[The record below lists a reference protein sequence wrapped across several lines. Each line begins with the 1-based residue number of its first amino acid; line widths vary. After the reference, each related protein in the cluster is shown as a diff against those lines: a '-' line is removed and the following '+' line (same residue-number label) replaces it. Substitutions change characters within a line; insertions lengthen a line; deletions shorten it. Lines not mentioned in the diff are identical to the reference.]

1 MLKQVE
7 QASPLDNKP
16 KSKGHYNL
24 KCQPNDQI
32 KPKSCRIVIMNMNQE
47 MQGHR
52 VTIQHVSSDYECSG
66 RRNALCKQKD
76 SAQKELTFIRVLRK
90 HFWWKENT
98 RWKKVL
104 CVINFRHH
112 FLIFS
117 CHLLLT
123 LNFGNRQTFFSW
135 SRWQKVLNEGQFRVL
150 KVSQKV

>member
-90 HFWWKENT
+90 RFWWKENT
-98 RWKKVL
+98 RWKKKFNVSPL
-104 CVINFRHH
+104 LDIFMPLASKTKFRQSAN
-112 FLIFS
+112 IF
-117 CHLLLT
+117 
-123 LNFGNRQTFFSW
+123 
-135 SRWQKVLNEGQFRVL
+135 
-150 KVSQKV
+150 

>member
-7 QASPLDNKP
+7 QASPPDNKP

-90 HFWWKENT
+90 RFWWKENT
-98 RWKKVL
+98 RWKKKSL
-104 CVINFRHH
+104 MCHH

-117 CHLLLT
+117 CHLLLK